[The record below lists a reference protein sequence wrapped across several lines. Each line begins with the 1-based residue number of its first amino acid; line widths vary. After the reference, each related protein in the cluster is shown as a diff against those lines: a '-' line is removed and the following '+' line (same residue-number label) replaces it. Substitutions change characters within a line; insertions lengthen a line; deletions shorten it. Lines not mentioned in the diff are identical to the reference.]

1 MMRII
6 DGRSFVCQVKKRG
19 IIFISIVPELREKQ
33 RLAASNMYGS
43 RNGKTMTHSWSNY
56 PIGISGDMAHFYVAN
71 TFSP

>member
-1 MMRII
+1 MRII
-6 DGRSFVCQVKKRG
+6 DGRSFVCQEKKRG
-19 IIFISIVPELREKQ
+19 IIFISIVPKLREKQ
-33 RLAASNMYGS
+33 RLAPTPHMYSS